1 MIKKLT
7 LLVGVGAGY
16 VLGAKAGTQR
26 YEQIMGKVNELMGKP
41 AVQNATDSLASSAG
55 QFADKAKSTVND
67 KVESVTGSSTSTPP
81 PVSTITAP
89 PTTPAPPRTTP
100 PPRTTAPPAPITPE
114 GPIAG
119 AGPSVTALDDP
130 TL

>member
-81 PVSTITAP
+81 PVSTITPP

>member
-55 QFADKAKSTVND
+55 QLADKAKSTVND
-67 KVESVTGSSTSTPP
+67 KVESVTGSSASTPP
-81 PVSTITAP
+81 PVSTITP
-89 PTTPAPPRTTP
+89 PPTRPTTPA